1 MNSCLQCVSNIPAVV
16 KYFHSGQYAK
26 EINEASPTKGA
37 LAS

>member
-16 KYFHSGQYAK
+16 KYFHSGLYAK